1 MPLFLGCTF
10 VAPKALLCSTP
21 HEEGQGLIERRKEDL
36 GMYQNQLNYMQAA
49 WTVGYVIGEIPSN
62 IMLTKVRPRYWL
74 PAMEVGLT
82 YALRH
87 EEDR

>member
-1 MPLFLGCTF
+1 
-10 VAPKALLCSTP
+10 
-21 HEEGQGLIERRKEDL
+21 
-36 GMYQNQLNYMQAA
+36 MYQNQLNYMQAA

-62 IMLTKVRPRYWL
+62 IMLTKIRPRYWL

-82 YALRH
+82 YAFRH